1 MIKDDYIL
9 SIESSDNTCGVALSQ
24 RGLIIGEVNYY
35 GKNLHDRLLAEMCRN
50 LLSDFNLQFD
60 DISAIA
66 VSAGPG
72 SFTGLRISAALAK
85 GICFGGDIKLIAV
98 PNLSAFA
105 YSALPFAVK
114 MNISK
119 ICVLIKSN
127 NNSSYLQIFNC
138 ADFSSGE
145 ILLISN
151 DELNEH
157 LTDDTIYVG
166 SSAYESKSTNVL
178 VHFTKTKAEFIA
190 NLAEKMYLENN
201 FVEPSEYEP
210 MYVQNFTPKSSS
222 KVLNI

>member
-24 RGLIIGEVNYY
+24 RGNIIGEVNYY
-35 GKNLHDRLLAEMCRN
+35 GKNLHDRLLAGMCKN
-50 LLSDFNLQFD
+50 LLTDFNLQFD
-60 DISAIA
+60 NISAIA

-105 YSALPFAVK
+105 YSALVPAEK
-114 MNISK
+114 MNINK

-127 NNSSYLQIFNC
+127 NNSSYRQTFNC
-138 ADFSSGE
+138 ADFSSDEISLIANEE
-145 ILLISN
+145 ILENIS
-151 DELNEH
+151 
-157 LTDDTIYVG
+157 DDIIYIG
-166 SSAYESKSTNVL
+166 SAAYESKSTNVL
-178 VHFTKTKAEFIA
+178 VHFIKTKAEFIA
-190 NLAEKMYLENN
+190 NFAEKMYLENN

-210 MYVQNFTPKSSS
+210 MYIQNFTPKSSS